1 MKLFRRKKQTE
12 LTETQKK
19 WNKIWELYESGELAN
34 IDYNTFVLCE
44 YESGVNGEG
53 HSGWFFNI
61 ENTEGKD
68 EINKFLSALENT
80 LPDHL
85 YDNLVKA
92 FHSYGTE
99 NEDDVCES
107 ADDYFYEHEQEVIEY
122 LQCVANNIKESRQ
135 I

>member
-19 WNKIWELYESGELAN
+19 WNKLWELYESGELAN

-68 EINKFLSALENT
+68 EINKFL
-80 LPDHL
+80 
-85 YDNLVKA
+85 
-92 FHSYGTE
+92 
-99 NEDDVCES
+99 
-107 ADDYFYEHEQEVIEY
+107 
-122 LQCVANNIKESRQ
+122 
-135 I
+135 